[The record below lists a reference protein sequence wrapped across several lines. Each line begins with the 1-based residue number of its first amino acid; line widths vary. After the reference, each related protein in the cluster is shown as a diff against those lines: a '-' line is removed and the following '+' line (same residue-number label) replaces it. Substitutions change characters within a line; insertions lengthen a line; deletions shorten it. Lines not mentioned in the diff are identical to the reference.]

1 MAVVVVVVG
10 LEERATPEES
20 QLGYYVSTCTGIV
33 VSAMKKT
40 VNV

>member
-1 MAVVVVVVG
+1 MAVVVVG
-10 LEERATPEES
+10 LEEHATPEES
-20 QLGYYVSTCTGIV
+20 QLGYYVSTCIGIA